1 MHEVPKTLHPSINSS
16 YGGSMPQGSCSSDTE
31 VHGSMICC
39 GTTWTM
45 GNLKYSVNNNSAQK
59 SFHEK
64 EIIDKESNLDD
75 RTYGSKYFSCSQVR
89 LLSTSEILVLFLLNW
104 NHAITRIGYLN
115 DILNTVITYLSIV
128 IIMLSSSCKITERK
142 ILALLSSPHT
152 ENTTNHW
159 AATSKPA
166 PRHPWHG
173 GWALSW
179 IHFVL
184 NRRHL
189 QNRKDLVSPSQE

>member
-1 MHEVPKTLHPSINSS
+1 MDQWFAAEPHERWV
-16 YGGSMPQGSCSSDTE
+16 
-31 VHGSMICC
+31 
-39 GTTWTM
+39 TW
-45 GNLKYSVNNNSAQK
+45 NVQL
-59 SFHEK
+59 
-64 EIIDKESNLDD
+64 IITRHRKAFMRKKPLDKESNLDD

-89 LLSTSEILVLFLLNW
+89 LLSTSEIFVLFLLNW
-104 NHAITRIGYLN
+104 NHVNTRIGYLN
-115 DILNTVITYLSIV
+115 DILNTVITYPSIV
-128 IIMLSSSCKITERK
+128 MIMFSSSCKITKRK

-159 AATSKPA
+159 TTTSKPA
-166 PRHPWHG
+166 PRYPWHG

-189 QNRKDLVSPSQE
+189 QNRKDSVSSSQQ